1 MKHYIVKDTLEA
13 YLTIGGENYFY
24 GLTTEGS
31 IARMMSQEDI
41 QAGLGSKIVGVI
53 SQDEGFEISITTG
66 VYYAET
72 IELQMSA
79 KLADV
84 TDIEIMDVTE
94 DDAGLI
100 TATPV
105 TVAGEAME
113 LTAGA
118 LPKNAK
124 LQLRTLAY
132 DSETNEVVAE
142 IFYIFDRVS
151 PAGEFT
157 HDFGMGT
164 NNVQELT
171 FKALIP
177 KGKSTYGRYVIV
189 PVTKQGEYTPV
200 VGG

>member
-13 YLTIGGENYFY
+13 FITVGEKEYFY

-41 QAGLGSKIVGVI
+41 QAGLGSKIVGVM

-66 VYYAET
+66 VYYADT
-72 IELQMSA
+72 IGIQMGA
-79 KLADV
+79 EAAAV
-84 TDIEIMDVTE
+84 EDIKIQKVTE
-94 DDAGLI
+94 DEDGLI
-100 TATPV
+100 TSEEV
-105 TVAGEAME
+105 TVAGDAIE
-113 LTAGA
+113 LAAGA

-124 LQLRTLAY
+124 MQLRTLAY

-142 IFYIFDRVS
+142 IFYIFDKVA

-177 KGKSTYGRYVIV
+177 KGKKSYGRYVIV
-189 PVTKQGEYTPV
+189 PVEGEGEYTPV
-200 VGG
+200 I